1 MTAPDQNMSG
11 QKTPET
17 NGQGTQQNAP
27 HDSPHDS
34 GHDMQPNAA
43 HGGLSRRDFLRRA
56 AGASAIALTGAG
68 LAAVLLDR
76 QGPPAS
82 DAATSAKGLGDYSM
96 AELRGKPG
104 RMAIVRSGVRSGVSA
119 DGKTQPDRKAM
130 LERALTA
137 LGGLGAFIKPG
148 DRVLLKV
155 NAAFATSPLLG
166 ATTHPDLV
174 AAVAGLCLSAGAAS
188 VALTDNPIHSPE
200 SCFALTGIAEAATK
214 SGAKVILPSEALFA
228 PVSVPDGRLIRDWPA
243 LAGAFKGVTKLIVL
257 SPVKDH
263 HRAGASMTLKNFYG
277 LLGGRRNVFH
287 QDINGIIAELALLV
301 RPTLCVL
308 DGVSVMLTN
317 GPTGG
322 SLSDLKAMNV
332 LAVST
337 DPVAADSF
345 GMELLGRA
353 VTEAP
358 YITLAQTAGAGS
370 ADYTT
375 LNPQFLDLGA

>member
-1 MTAPDQNMSG
+1 MSG
-11 QKTPET
+11 PET
-17 NGQGTQQNAP
+17 EEKKGGRPPETTSGTTPGDAQE
-27 HDSPHDS
+27 
-34 GHDMQPNAA
+34 
-43 HGGLSRRDFLRRA
+43 LTRRDFLKRA
-56 AGASAIALTGAG
+56 AGASAIALTGVG
-68 LAAVLLDR
+68 LAAALLDNN
-76 QGPPAS
+76 GPPAS
-82 DAATSAKGLGDYSM
+82 DAGTSAKGLGDYSL

-104 RMAIVRSGVRSGVSA
+104 RMAIVRGDVRGNPQA
-119 DGKTQPDRKAM
+119 ATPDRRAM

-155 NAAFATSPLLG
+155 NAAFATSSALG

-174 AAVAGLCLSAGAAS
+174 AAMADLCLKAGAAS

-200 SCFALTGIAEAATK
+200 SCFALTGIAEAAAK
-214 SGAKVILPSEALFA
+214 SGARVILPNENLFA
-228 PVSVPDGRLIRDWPA
+228 PVSVPPSGNIGGRLIRDWPA
-243 LAGAFKGVTKLIVL
+243 LAGAFKGVTKLIAL

-277 LLGGRRNVFH
+277 FLGGRRNVFH

-308 DGVSVMLTN
+308 DGVTVMLTN

-322 SLSDLKAMNV
+322 SLSDLKAMHV
-332 LAVST
+332 LAVTT
-337 DPVAADSF
+337 DPVAADAF

-358 YITLAQTAGAGS
+358 YIKLAETAGAGN
-370 ADYTT
+370 ADYKSLT
-375 LNPQFLDLGA
+375 PHFLDLGA

>member
-1 MTAPDQNMSG
+1 MTGPDQNMPD
-11 QKTPET
+11 QQTPDT
-17 NGQGTQQNAP
+17 NGPGTQQNAP
-27 HDSPHDS
+27 HDSGSDM
-34 GHDMQPNAA
+34 GHGMQPNTA
-43 HGGLSRRDFLRRA
+43 HGEFSRRDFLRRA

-76 QGPPAS
+76 HGPPAS
-82 DAATSAKGLGDYSM
+82 DPHGAATSAKGLGDYSL

-104 RMAIVRSGVRSGVSA
+104 RMAIVRSDPKIA
-119 DGKTQPDRKAM
+119 QPDRKAM
-130 LERALTA
+130 LERALAA

-200 SCFALTGIAEAATK
+200 SCFALTGIAEAAAK
-214 SGAKVILPSEALFA
+214 NGAKLILPNEALFA
-228 PVSVPDGRLIRDWPA
+228 PVSVPDARLIRDWPA

-353 VTEAP
+353 LTEAP

-370 ADYTT
+370 ADYKT

>member
-1 MTAPDQNMSG
+1 MSAPEHEA
-11 QKTPET
+11 TPPELT
-17 NGQGTQQNAP
+17 PQE
-27 HDSPHDS
+27 
-34 GHDMQPNAA
+34 
-43 HGGLSRRDFLRRA
+43 LSRRDFLKRA
-56 AGASAIALTGAG
+56 AGASAIALTGVG
-68 LAAVLLDR
+68 LAAALLDAN
-76 QGPPAS
+76 GPPAS
-82 DAATSAKGLGDYSM
+82 DPVGAATSAKGLGDYSLP
-96 AELRGKPG
+96 ELRGKPG
-104 RMAIVRSGVRSGVSA
+104 RMAIVRGVVPANSQA
-119 DGKTQPDRKAM
+119 AQPDRKAM
-130 LERALTA
+130 LERALAA

-174 AAVAGLCLSAGAAS
+174 AAVTSLCLAAGAAS
-188 VALTDNPIHSPE
+188 VALTDNPVHSPE
-200 SCFALTGIAEAATK
+200 SCFALTGISEAAAK
-214 SGAKVILPSEALFA
+214 SGAKVILPGENLFV
-228 PVSVPDGRLIRDWPA
+228 PVSVPPSGNIGGRLIRDWPT
-243 LAGAFKGVTKLIVL
+243 LAGPFKGVTKVIAL

-263 HRAGASMTLKNFYG
+263 RRAGASMTLKNFYG

-308 DGVSVMLTN
+308 DGVTVMLTN

-322 SLSDLKAMNV
+322 SLSDLKAMHV
-332 LAVST
+332 MAVTT

-358 YITLAQTAGAGS
+358 YIKLAETAGAGN
-370 ADYTT
+370 ADYKA

>member
-1 MTAPDQNMSG
+1 MPPEMP
-11 QKTPET
+11 PET
-17 NGQGTQQNAP
+17 TPGNGRE
-27 HDSPHDS
+27 
-34 GHDMQPNAA
+34 
-43 HGGLSRRDFLRRA
+43 LSRRDFLRRA
-56 AGASAIALTGAG
+56 AGASAIALTGVG
-68 LAAVLLDR
+68 LAAALLDTS
-76 QGPPAS
+76 GPPAS
-82 DAATSAKGLGDYSM
+82 DVGTSAKGLGDFSL

-104 RMAIVRSGVRSGVSA
+104 RMAIVRGLA
-119 DGKTQPDRKAM
+119 DPKAATPDRRAM
-130 LERALTA
+130 LERALAA

-155 NAAFATSPLLG
+155 NAAFATSPALG

-174 AAVAGLCLSAGAAS
+174 AAVADLCLKAGAAS

-200 SCFALTGIAEAATK
+200 SCFALTGIAEAAAR
-214 SGAKVILPSEALFA
+214 SGAKVILPSENLFA
-228 PVSVPDGRLIRDWPA
+228 PVSVPASGAVGGRLIRDWPA
-243 LAGAFKGVTKLIVL
+243 LAGAFKGVTKLIAL

-277 LLGGRRNVFH
+277 FLGGRRNVFH

-322 SLSDLKAMNV
+322 SLSDLKAMHV
-332 LAVST
+332 LAVTT
-337 DPVAADSF
+337 DPVAADAF

-353 VTEAP
+353 LTEAP
-358 YITLAQTAGAGS
+358 YIRLAETAGAGS
-370 ADYTT
+370 ADYTSLT
-375 LNPQFLDLGA
+375 PQFLDLGA

>member
-1 MTAPDQNMSG
+1 MSAPDHDATPQGMSP
-11 QKTPET
+11 QE
-17 NGQGTQQNAP
+17 
-27 HDSPHDS
+27 
-34 GHDMQPNAA
+34 
-43 HGGLSRRDFLRRA
+43 LSRRDFLKRA
-56 AGASAIALTGAG
+56 AGASAIALTGVG
-68 LAAVLLDR
+68 LAAALLDAN
-76 QGPPAS
+76 GPPAS
-82 DAATSAKGLGDYSM
+82 DLAKATSGLGDFSLP
-96 AELRGKPG
+96 ELRGKPG
-104 RMAIVRSGVRSGVSA
+104 RMAVVRGNPQA
-119 DGKTQPDRKAM
+119 AQPDRKAM
-130 LERALTA
+130 LERALAA

-174 AAVAGLCLSAGAAS
+174 AAVAELCLSAGAAS
-188 VALTDNPIHSPE
+188 VSLTDNPIHSPE
-200 SCFALTGIAEAATK
+200 SCFALTGIGEAAAK
-214 SGAKVILPSEALFA
+214 SGARVILPNENLFA
-228 PVSVPDGRLIRDWPA
+228 PVSVPASGTIGGRLIRDWPA
-243 LAGAFKGVTKLIVL
+243 LAGAFKGVTKLIAL

-322 SLSDLKAMNV
+322 SLSDLKAMHV

-358 YITLAQTAGAGS
+358 YIALAETAGAGS
-370 ADYTT
+370 ADYKA

>member
-1 MTAPDQNMSG
+1 MSAPEQDR
-11 QKTPET
+11 TPLE
-17 NGQGTQQNAP
+17 
-27 HDSPHDS
+27 
-34 GHDMQPNAA
+34 
-43 HGGLSRRDFLRRA
+43 LSRRDFLKRA
-56 AGASAIALTGAG
+56 AGASAIALTGVG
-68 LAAVLLDR
+68 LAAALLDVN
-76 QGPPAS
+76 GPPAS
-82 DAATSAKGLGDYSM
+82 DPSGPATLAKGLGDYSLP
-96 AELRGKPG
+96 ELRGKPG
-104 RMAIVRSGVRSGVSA
+104 RMAVVRGVVRTVGPTHPQA
-119 DGKTQPDRKAM
+119 AQPDRKAM
-130 LERALTA
+130 LERALAA

-174 AAVAGLCLSAGAAS
+174 AAVAELCLSAGAAS
-188 VALTDNPIHSPE
+188 VSLTDNPIHSPE
-200 SCFALTGIAEAATK
+200 SCFAISGIGEAAAK
-214 SGAKVILPSEALFA
+214 SGARVILPNENLFA
-228 PVSVPDGRLIRDWPA
+228 PVSVPPSGNIGGRLIRDWPA
-243 LAGAFKGVTKLIVL
+243 LAGAFKGVTKLIAL

-322 SLSDLKAMNV
+322 SLSDLKAMHV
-332 LAVST
+332 MAVST

-353 VTEAP
+353 VSEAP
-358 YITLAQTAGAGS
+358 YITLAETAGAGS
-370 ADYTT
+370 ADYKA

>member
-1 MTAPDQNMSG
+1 MSAPEQDMPPQ
-11 QKTPET
+11 
-17 NGQGTQQNAP
+17 
-27 HDSPHDS
+27 DSPA
-34 GHDMQPNAA
+34 QE
-43 HGGLSRRDFLRRA
+43 LSRRDFLKRA
-56 AGASAIALTGAG
+56 AGASAIALAGAG
-68 LAAVLLDR
+68 LAVALLDR
-76 QGPPAS
+76 AGPPAS
-82 DAATSAKGLGDYSM
+82 DAKTSTKGLGDYSLP
-96 AELRGKPG
+96 ELRGKPG
-104 RMAIVRSGVRSGVSA
+104 RMAVVRGNPLA
-119 DGKTQPDRKAM
+119 AQPDRKAM
-130 LERALTA
+130 LERALAA

-174 AAVAGLCLSAGAAS
+174 AAVTSLCLAAGAAS

-200 SCFALTGIAEAATK
+200 SCFALTGIAEAAAK
-214 SGAKVILPSEALFA
+214 SGAKVILPNENLFA
-228 PVSVPDGRLIRDWPA
+228 PVSVPESGNVGGRLIRDWPA
-243 LAGAFKGVTKLIVL
+243 LAGAFKGVTKLIAL

-308 DGVSVMLTN
+308 DGMAVMLTN

-322 SLSDLKAMNV
+322 SLSDLKAMHV
-332 LAVST
+332 MAVST

-353 VTEAP
+353 VTESP
-358 YITLAQTAGAGS
+358 YIALAQTAGAGN
-370 ADYTT
+370 ADYKA
-375 LNPQFLDLGA
+375 LNPHFLDLGA